1 MGIMSDIKPNY
12 NKGYTKTWC
21 SSTMSWFSRESIPR
35 IDDANDSEMINAF
48 KVLGG
53 TFYLSPSQKG
63 CASFQFSNTVPELM
77 ISLTRKV
84 IVISKMIRQ
93 FHAFFNSCFFFFYRC
108 FVVVSTA
115 EGWASLCLQW
125 FVLYLCVFLLHFLYP
140 FFCKTT
146 SHFLANG

>member
-1 MGIMSDIKPNY
+1 MSR
-12 NKGYTKTWC
+12 
-21 SSTMSWFSRESIPR
+21 FSRESIPR

-48 KVLGG
+48 QVLGG

-93 FHAFFNSCFFFFYRC
+93 FHAFFNSCFFFSFID
-108 FVVVSTA
+108 
-115 EGWASLCLQW
+115 
-125 FVLYLCVFLLHFLYP
+125 VLLLFLLLRIELLYVYNDLYYISVYFLYIS
-140 FFCKTT
+140 CI
-146 SHFLANG
+146 HFSVRPLHISLPMGKGYILGILT